1 MLQLVQYVCAL
12 CVCVCLCMLS
22 HVRFFAT
29 LCSAAHQAPLSMGVS
44 KQEYWGDLLLPPPW
58 GLPDPR
64 TELASPASP
73 SLQVDPLPL
82 S

>member
-1 MLQLVQYVCAL
+1 MCVHY
-12 CVCVCLCMLS
+12 VCVCFCMLS

-29 LCSAAHQAPLSMGVS
+29 LWSAAHQAPLSMGVS
-44 KQEYWGDLLLPPPW
+44 KQEYWGDLLLPPPR

-64 TELASPASP
+64 TELASPA
-73 SLQVDPLPL
+73 LQVDPLPL